1 MQTTTASLNWIIFY
15 NSCLCRWWS
24 QLPFFFTAS
33 HSQLKIQTQLLV
45 FQKFHIN
52 DHEKSVEIAIDLIM
66 IRLLF
71 AVCIHHIAL
80 ENRKME
86 MCNVIRY
93 KRCSSMKNLH
103 SIQRELRKSVFA
115 SNFHLLLALSF
126 AMASLALSAPRL
138 RLHLAYVLLP
148 WLHNTF
154 ELSDQNNSRME
165 CRKLSSSLDLTSSL
179 FSPSIDPSR
188 SGFSKEC
195 WTPLN
200 TMDMMI
206 NSALLQQSNS
216 NWLNDDDL
224 LCEMS
229 GVLRCW
235 VIWLSRGER
244 EKSAIVTVR
253 YTFEINLWSS
263 VSNVSIAFASFLIS
277 SSHNISSTSS
287 LLLLLLLLFGCC

>member
-1 MQTTTASLNWIIFY
+1 MNKTNKVIKTNSLLFWWIWCMFYSYNSLFICCHKMQTTTASLNWIIFY

-71 AVCIHHIAL
+71 AFCIHHIAL

-115 SNFHLLLALSF
+115 SNFPFITCIELCYGLSC
-126 AMASLALSAPRL
+126 SLSSTTATSPRL
-138 RLHLAYVLLP
+138 CVTA
-148 WLHNTF
+148 
-154 ELSDQNNSRME
+154 
-165 CRKLSSSLDLTSSL
+165 
-179 FSPSIDPSR
+179 
-188 SGFSKEC
+188 
-195 WTPLN
+195 
-200 TMDMMI
+200 MI
-206 NSALLQQSNS
+206 
-216 NWLNDDDL
+216 
-224 LCEMS
+224 
-229 GVLRCW
+229 
-235 VIWLSRGER
+235 
-244 EKSAIVTVR
+244 T
-253 YTFEINLWSS
+253 
-263 VSNVSIAFASFLIS
+263 
-277 SSHNISSTSS
+277 
-287 LLLLLLLLFGCC
+287 